1 MIPLRLSLHNFMSY
15 RDPGQPLDLEGLH
28 VVCLCGDNGHGKS
41 ALLDAIT
48 WSLWGSVRGMSVG
61 TRGLRTEEL
70 VHAGQTDME
79 VALEFLSGESRYRV
93 IRRHGR
99 ARRGPNQGGA
109 LELQVATRSDAA
121 PADDPTSTSLPIQGR
136 DERERSFRS
145 ISESTLQ
152 ATQDKLTRLLRMD
165 YETFV
170 NTAFLLQGGSDRFMR
185 ADPTQRKYILAEIL
199 GLTLYDRLA
208 TRSRQQANDAKL
220 RLEQS
225 QTELARLDAELAGR
239 EAADSDASR
248 ARAGLAAL
256 APQLEDAR
264 VLLETARVRL
274 RVLEGRA
281 QDDARQRTDL
291 DTRRRA
297 LATSDDRARR
307 VQEQQTSYDRVLA
320 QRDAI
325 LQAEAAHDDARATL
339 QATDEQARRHHEL
352 QAAALPHQRTIDVAR
367 TRLEAQAQ
375 AAEGAAADLRARA
388 AAAETHR
395 LALHNVAAQ
404 LAALDTEATALS
416 ERREEQH
423 HHRAESQR
431 LDAEGKARVEEG
443 KQLKLRLDMLLA
455 QPEPV
460 CPLCNTPLGP
470 EGRAHLTQ
478 EMESQRQDMR
488 RRYDEGQSALRDHR
502 ARADALAREL
512 DAADKALARRREDAL
527 RLQERAAR
535 ALEDAETAQKDLAP
549 AEIALAEVTT
559 RLASGQFAPEAQSGL
574 QRFQEETA
582 ALGYDAATH
591 QRLRAE
597 VVVLSSAPDQ
607 AHALREAERRLPELA
622 EEAAHLRDV
631 IAAARAGI
639 QESEAAIA
647 LLAQELRDRP
657 GLESQV
663 ARLAAEHRILHQRQ
677 EAAQAALAQAR
688 ARLTHLEVVAQQRDS
703 LHTTIAALQS
713 DLATYDLLADA
724 FGRNGLQAM
733 LIAEAIPDL
742 EVFANELL
750 AKLTDGRMALK
761 LETEHQTR
769 RGTSV
774 DTLDLLVADELG
786 TRSYELFSGG
796 EAFRVNFALRIAL
809 ARLLAR
815 RAGAPLR
822 ALFIDEGF
830 GTQDATGRERLVEA
844 VQAIQSEFDLVVAIT
859 HLEEVKEAFP
869 VRIEVTKGDAGST
882 FRVVT

>member
-48 WSLWGSVRGMSVG
+48 WALWGSVRGMAVG

-70 VHAGQTDME
+70 VHTGQTDME

-121 PADDPTSTSLPIQGR
+121 TAASTSLPIQGR
-136 DERERSFRS
+136 DQRERSWRS

-185 ADPTQRKYILAEIL
+185 ADPAQRKDILAEIL

-220 RLEQS
+220 RLEQA
-225 QTELARLDAELAGR
+225 QAELARLDAELASR

-264 VLLETARVRL
+264 ARLETARVRL

-281 QDDARQRTDL
+281 QDAARHRADL
-291 DTRRRA
+291 DARRRA
-297 LATSDDRARR
+297 LAASEERARR
-307 VQEQQTSYDRVLA
+307 VQEQHASYERALS
-320 QRDAI
+320 QRDAV
-325 LQAEAAHDDARATL
+325 LQAEAAHDAARARL

-352 QAAALPHQRTIDVAR
+352 QTAALPHQRTIDVAR

-375 AAEGAAADLRARA
+375 AAERAAADLRARA
-388 AAAETHR
+388 AAHETHR
-395 LALHNVAAQ
+395 VALHAAAAQ
-404 LAALDTEATALS
+404 LAALDTEAAALG

-423 HHRAESQR
+423 HHRAEAGR
-431 LDAEGKARVEEG
+431 LDAEGKALIEDG

-478 EMESQRQDMR
+478 EMESQRLVMR
-488 RRYDEGQSALRDHR
+488 RRYDEGQAALRDHR

-512 DAADKALARRREDAL
+512 DAADKALARRREDVL
-527 RLQERAAR
+527 RRQERAAR
-535 ALEDAETAQKDLAP
+535 ALEDAEAAQKDLAP
-549 AEIALAEVTT
+549 AEIALADVTA
-559 RLASGQFAPEAQSGL
+559 RLASGLFAPDAQSAL
-574 QRFQEETA
+574 QRVQEDTA
-582 ALGYDAATH
+582 TLGYDAAAH
-591 QRLRAE
+591 QRLRADLE
-597 VVVLSSAPDQ
+597 ALAAAPDQ
-607 AHALREAERRLPELA
+607 ARALREAERRLPELA
-622 EEAAHLRDV
+622 EEAGHLGET

-639 QESEAAIA
+639 QESEAALA

-657 GLESQV
+657 VLESQA
-663 ARLAAEHRILHQRQ
+663 ARLTAEHSTLQQRQ
-677 EAAQAALAQAR
+677 EAAQAALAQAQ
-688 ARLTHLEVVAQQRDS
+688 ARLAHLEAVVQQRDS
-703 LHTTIAALQS
+703 LHATIAALES
-713 DLATYDLLADA
+713 DRATYDLLADA

-742 EVFANELL
+742 EVSANELL

-786 TRSYELFSGG
+786 TRSYGLFSGG
-796 EAFRVNFALRIAL
+796 EAFRVNFALRVAL